1 MNFNPQD
8 YAASRLDLIPF
19 SGIRKVFDAVS
30 ALEAQGKDVVH
41 WQIGRPDFDTPN
53 HIKEAAKTSLD
64 RGDVHYAPS
73 TGIPILRKGIAE
85 RTEVDTGVSVDPN
98 TQVIVMAGANEG
110 ILVSMLALINP
121 GDEVI
126 IADPNWHHYK
136 SCVSIAGGVPIEVE
150 TKEEHGF
157 NLRSEDIQNKINSNT
172 KMICLTS
179 PGNPTGCV
187 IPEDELQKIAS
198 LAIENDLIV
207 ISDEIYSRIYFGEGP
222 VAPSIFSQ
230 PGMSERTV
238 IINGFSKFF
247 SMDGWRLG
255 WTIASPEMSRHLLK
269 IRQYTTVCVNTF
281 IQHGAAAAI
290 SEDQAPMEEMKEA
303 FSLRR
308 NIIID
313 GLKSIKGVSL
323 ALPTGAFYAFPNV
336 KAFGANSSD
345 VADYLLNE
353 HAIATIDGGV
363 FGKAGEGYLRI
374 AYSCSSEECEKG
386 VERLKTALETI

>member
-1 MNFNPQD
+1 MNFNPQE
-8 YAASRLDLIPF
+8 YAANRLDLIPF

-41 WQIGRPDFDTPN
+41 WQIGRPDFDTPS

-85 RTEVDTGVSVDPN
+85 RTEIDTGVSVDPD

-136 SCVSIAGGVPIEVE
+136 SCVSIAGGVPVEVE

-157 NLRSEDIQNKINSNT
+157 NLRSEDIKNKINSNT

-187 IPEDELQKIAS
+187 IPEEELQKIAS
-198 LAIENDLIV
+198 LAIENNLLV
-207 ISDEIYSRIYFGEGP
+207 ISDEIYSRIYFGETS

-269 IRQYTTVCVNTF
+269 IRQVSIPYF
-281 IQHGAAAAI
+281 ILFI
-290 SEDQAPMEEMKEA
+290 VRT
-303 FSLRR
+303 LIC
-308 NIIID
+308 II
-313 GLKSIKGVSL
+313 
-323 ALPTGAFYAFPNV
+323 FY
-336 KAFGANSSD
+336 
-345 VADYLLNE
+345 LQIE
-353 HAIATIDGGV
+353 
-363 FGKAGEGYLRI
+363 
-374 AYSCSSEECEKG
+374 
-386 VERLKTALETI
+386 

>member
-157 NLRSEDIQNKINSNT
+157 NLRSDDIKNKINSNT

-207 ISDEIYSRIYFGEGP
+207 ISDEIYSRIYFGEES

-230 PGMSERTV
+230 SGMSERTV

-255 WTIASPEMSRHLLK
+255 WTIASPEISRHLLK

-290 SEDQAPMEEMKEA
+290 AEDQTPMEEMKEA

-308 NIIID
+308 NIIVD

-336 KAFGANSSD
+336 KAFGPSSAD

-386 VERLKTALETI
+386 VERLKTALEKI